1 MTKTNEFTPAQI
13 KTIRKIIRDE
23 IARHDKILEREEEL
37 YQQELDEEDAELE
50 AESAMTARDWGDL
63 E

>member
-13 KTIRKIIRDE
+13 KAIRKIIRDE
-23 IARHDKILEREEEL
+23 IARHDRQIEREEEL
-37 YQQELDEEDAELE
+37 NQQELDAADIE
-50 AESAMTARDWGDL
+50 AVMEWGDL